1 MSRSDFYIVPLGD
14 NSEAEAE
21 PDVVVEETESEEGEG
36 EGRGRE
42 EGRRRTVSCV
52 EPVLPTNSGL
62 AVMQVSLPYISGL

>member
-21 PDVVVEETESEEGEG
+21 PDVVVKETESEEG

>member
-21 PDVVVEETESEEGEG
+21 PDVVVEETESEEG